1 MTRCVPSCNGTTA
14 RALAEYLHLN
24 QTTLRLYADA
34 GVEENI
40 TAENPSGYS
49 KVHQDILTPFFS
61 AHNRPVFHGKV
72 RLAPVGFELDGGFA
86 GLAAFGGDEHHTVD
100 CA

>member
-1 MTRCVPSCNGTTA
+1 MAAFLKQHIVPVYIAAPRHGGKIVDPLVGISLSLLFA
-14 RALAEYLHLN
+14 FSFFDLAGL
-24 QTTLRLYADA
+24 QS
-34 GVEENI
+34 VI
-40 TAENPSGYS
+40 
-49 KVHQDILTPFFS
+49 DILTPFFS

-86 GLAAFGGDEHHTVD
+86 GLAAFGGDEHHAVG